1 LSFSDVPRRRVHL
14 RLTSRTSQQFAGVK
28 NGTILDTSS
37 IASRFPQANPT
48 DWQIAAWGVFWAPG
62 APLPSTGKVDA
73 RTAASMTRKP
83 LSISAAILA
92 KLRNARVARLAT
104 LDVPYPHIVPV
115 CFAYD
120 GRVFYSAIDR
130 KPKRVA
136 PEKLARLQ
144 HIQVAPQVA
153 LLIDKYEEDWT
164 QLWYILARGKA
175 ELVPESAR
183 EERADALRRLRQKY
197 PQYAAGMLPDDA
209 PVIRITPDRITSWG
223 NI

>member
-1 LSFSDVPRRRVHL
+1 MSFSHFSRRRVHL

-28 NGTILDTSS
+28 NGTIADPREALPALS
-37 IASRFPQANPT
+37 QVQPT
-48 DWQIAAWGVFWAPG
+48 DWQIRHSGVFWPPG
-62 APLPSTGKVDA
+62 TPIEPGSGTFATDF
-73 RTAASMTRKP
+73 MTRKP
-83 LSISAAILA
+83 LPISAAIQA

-115 CFAYD
+115 CFVYD

-136 PEKLARLQ
+136 REKLARLR

-153 LLIDKYEEDWT
+153 LLIDQYEEDWG

-175 ELVPESAR
+175 ELVAESAR
-183 EERADALRRLRQKY
+183 EERAGAIRRLREKY
-197 PQYAAGMLPDDA
+197 PQYAAGMLADDA

-223 NI
+223 KI

>member
-1 LSFSDVPRRRVHL
+1 MSFSHFSRRRVHL

-28 NGTILDTSS
+28 NGTIADPRE
-37 IASRFPQANPT
+37 ASPAALPGLTHRLADQALGR
-48 DWQIAAWGVFWAPG
+48 ILAAWHPIEPG
-62 APLPSTGKVDA
+62 FGAFATDF
-73 RTAASMTRKP
+73 MTRKLLP
-83 LSISAAILA
+83 ISAAIQV

-115 CFAYD
+115 CFVYD

-136 PEKLARLQ
+136 REKLARLR

-153 LLIDKYEEDWT
+153 LLIDQYDEDWG

-175 ELVPESAR
+175 ELIAESAR
-183 EERADALRRLRQKY
+183 DEHTNAIRRLREKY
-197 PQYAAGMLPDDA
+197 PQYAAGMLADDA

-223 NI
+223 KI